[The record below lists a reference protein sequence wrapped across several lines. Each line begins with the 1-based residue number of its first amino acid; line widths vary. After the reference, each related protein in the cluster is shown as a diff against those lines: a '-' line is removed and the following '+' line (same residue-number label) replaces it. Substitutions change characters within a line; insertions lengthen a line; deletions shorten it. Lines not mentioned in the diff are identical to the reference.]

1 MTDLNQS
8 SFHRISR
15 EKQPILDQPV
25 KPTRKRSRRGLLAF
39 ILLVLFFLFFTPFR
53 TNLLVIG
60 IDRTPEGTAIGRS
73 DTMVLA
79 SLPPIT
85 PKMRLLSIPRDLWV
99 TVPGYGE
106 NRINTAHYFA
116 ELDSPGSGPRAAR
129 QVVETNFGVQVPYSI
144 RLKFDGFVKI
154 VDAMGG
160 VTLNLAE
167 PAAGLEAGRH
177 TLDGTQALAFVR
189 SRSGSDDFFR
199 QQHAQL
205 FIAAALKNMLNPV
218 KWARLPQILAAL
230 TEAVDT
236 NLPIWLWPRV
246 LYGTGFSAVT
256 GFDSQAISREMVT
269 PWTTEAGA
277 QVLLPNWDMI
287 NPLIEEKFQ

>member
-1 MTDLNQS
+1 MSDLNQS
-8 SFHRISR
+8 SFHTISR
-15 EKQPILDQPV
+15 QAHPAVNQPI
-25 KPTRKRSRRGLLAF
+25 KPAPRRSRRGGVAV
-39 ILLVLFFLFFTPFR
+39 ILLLLFFLFFTPFR
-53 TNLLVIG
+53 TNVLLIG

-79 SLPPIT
+79 SLPPIS

-106 NRINTAHYFA
+106 NRVNTAHYFA
-116 ELDSPGSGPRAAR
+116 ELETPGSGAQAAR

-144 RLKFDGFVKI
+144 RLKFDGFVHI

-160 VTLNLAE
+160 VTFDLTE
-167 PAAGLEAGRH
+167 PTAGLDAGRH

-205 FIAAALKNMLNPV
+205 FITAALKNMLNPV
-218 KWARLPQILAAL
+218 RWVRIPQVLIAL
-230 TEAVDT
+230 SDAVDT
-236 NLPIWLWPRV
+236 NLPFWLWPRV
-246 LYGTGFSAVT
+246 LYGTSFSAIT
-256 GFDSQAISREMVT
+256 SFDSYAITREMVT
-269 PWTTEAGA
+269 PWTTSEGA
-277 QVLLPNWDMI
+277 QVLLPIWEQI
-287 NPLIEEKFQ
+287 NPLIDEKFK